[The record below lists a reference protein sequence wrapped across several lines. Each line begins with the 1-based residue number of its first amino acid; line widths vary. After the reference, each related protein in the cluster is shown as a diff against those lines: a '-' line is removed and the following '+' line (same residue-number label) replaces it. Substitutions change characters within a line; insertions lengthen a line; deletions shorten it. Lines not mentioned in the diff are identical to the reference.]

1 MGRDRSMTPGDPC
14 VITHAIARARSVKT
28 PMGTSAS
35 MRENTRSWKSNPVES
50 IDRSIDRSIERIRER
65 WMDGWMEPSE

>member
-35 MRENTRSWKSNPVES
+35 MRENTRSWKSNPVEDRS
-50 IDRSIDRSIERIRER
+50 IDRSIDREDKGA
-65 WMDGWMEPSE
+65 MDGWMDGAE